1 MKLKNVDNSLEKMD
15 DALFKSLCFLD
26 NHNVYISIV
35 FVLFLYNTCIF
46 KNINHYISDL
56 YNYNVVKVLVLLLII
71 YTSRKSYLI
80 SILLAISFVVSLNFK
95 TIMENF
101 VTDPLPNSNDNYA
114 PVPQSSD
121 SNSTIEQNTINE
133 TNFNS
138 EPKNNQ
144 QEETHE
150 SFQTENN
157 NVLTKED
164 CNNNY
169 RNTHES
175 VGDLCTPT
183 TTFNDEY
190 NTQGLNSIIGYDNQ
204 VGYQL

>member
-121 SNSTIEQNTINE
+121 SSDSSGSSDSTIQQNTINE
-133 TNFNS
+133 NENNFSS

-144 QEETHE
+144 QEET
-150 SFQTENN
+150 S
-157 NVLTKED
+157 
-164 CNNNY
+164 
-169 RNTHES
+169 S
-175 VGDLCTPT
+175 
-183 TTFNDEY
+183 
-190 NTQGLNSIIGYDNQ
+190 
-204 VGYQL
+204 